1 MKAHRI
7 LLQKKYARVIF
18 LFAEC
23 AAIDIK
29 TAMDL
34 FYHSNTYYLMKNG
47 IADMH
52 CMSDRYLA
60 EDLKQEFRPQL
71 HTL

>member
-34 FYHSNTYYLMKNG
+34 FYHSNTYYLMKN
-47 IADMH
+47 
-52 CMSDRYLA
+52 